1 MAQEP
6 GSPVGAYISEPYRVL
21 VKARPDP
28 RPRDFIWQIV
38 RDTTE
43 GLSVKA
49 GSTATFKSMNEAYT
63 AGAAA
68 LGKLHST

>member
-1 MAQEP
+1 MAQDGDP
-6 GSPVGAYISEPYRVL
+6 LGTHIIEPYRIL
-21 VKARPDP
+21 VTARPDS